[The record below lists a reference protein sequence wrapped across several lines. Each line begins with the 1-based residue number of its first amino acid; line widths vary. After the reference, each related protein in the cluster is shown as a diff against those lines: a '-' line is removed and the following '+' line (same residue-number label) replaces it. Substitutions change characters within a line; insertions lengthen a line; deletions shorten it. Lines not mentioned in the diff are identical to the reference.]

1 MLLKSRPA
9 MLASGAMSAFAWAAM
24 LGAVPALAQKDSN
37 GAYAYRDGVQLGRTL
52 RDARQCTGSGDFYGG
67 CVDGVQESQLDREAD
82 HALDASTGDAKPA
95 DHATVLSPPADLFQ
109 QPFSKPD
116 DGQPPNN

>member
-1 MLLKSRPA
+1 MMLKSRPVMPA
-9 MLASGAMSAFAWAAM
+9 LGAMSALAAVVM
-24 LGAVPALAQKDSN
+24 LGAAPALAQSDSN

-67 CVDGVQESQLDREAD
+67 CVDGVQESQFDREAD
-82 HALDASTGDAKPA
+82 QALDSATSDARPA
-95 DHATVLSPPADLFQ
+95 DHAPALSPPPDLFQ

>member
-1 MLLKSRPA
+1 
-9 MLASGAMSAFAWAAM
+9 M
-24 LGAVPALAQKDSN
+24 LGAAPALAQKDSN

-52 RDARQCTGSGDFYGG
+52 RDARQCTGSADYHQG
-67 CVDGVQESQLDREAD
+67 CMDGVQESQFDREAD
-82 HALDASTGDAKPA
+82 QALDNATSDAKPA
-95 DHATVLSPPADLFQ
+95 DHTPELSPPSDLFP